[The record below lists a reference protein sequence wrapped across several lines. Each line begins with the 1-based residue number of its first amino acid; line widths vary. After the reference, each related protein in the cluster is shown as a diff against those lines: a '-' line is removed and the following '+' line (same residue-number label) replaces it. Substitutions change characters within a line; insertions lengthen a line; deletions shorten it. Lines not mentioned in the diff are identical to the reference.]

1 MSDRYTLVRYSHSG
15 EKFEIL
21 VDPDKGLSYKRGELD
36 DVANT
41 LMVDTVFTDANK
53 GEKASM
59 GKTRQYSVQAIP

>member
-1 MSDRYTLVRYSHSG
+1 MSDRYTLVRYSHLG

-21 VDPDKGLSYKRGELD
+21 VDPDKGLSYKRGELG

-59 GKTRQYSVQAIP
+59 ESDVKII